1 MDTRLHTQ
9 LVLDALDMALWQ
21 RHPKNVI
28 HHSDQGSQYTSLAFG
43 LRCKK
48 AGVRPSR
55 GSVGDCFDNA
65 LRESF
70 FATVECE
77 LLDRHCFRTFHDAKR
92 SLFEYIEAWYNP
104 HRRHSALGYN
114 SPATYENNRQ
124 SWA

>member
-21 RHPKNVI
+21 RHPNNVI
-28 HHSDQGSQYTSLAFG
+28 HHSDQRSQYTSLAFG

-48 AGVRPSR
+48 ASVRTSM

-65 LRESF
+65 LCESF

-77 LLDRHCFRTFHDAKR
+77 LLERHCFRTFRTTQND
-92 SLFEYIEAWYNP
+92 LFSNTSRGGTIHTSGILWDTTRP
-104 HRRHSALGYN
+104 
-114 SPATYENNRQ
+114 
-124 SWA
+124 